1 MNSENSLKS
10 KRQAQFDKVEAPI
23 SYPEVVANPL
33 INIPHPSSSE
43 GVMSYGNF
51 LSFADPTSITVGN
64 NSKTLPATAT
74 QPVTVNGTTSP
85 EIAANKTNGS
95 TCSRFL
101 NSDNA
106 TAVLEKV
113 LEELELIRKTKEGS
127 ATPEGNEYVNSNI
140 NPNLKKK
147 ILKELRVILLVLGI
161 LKLLG

>member
-33 INIPHPSSSE
+33 INIPHPSPSE

-51 LSFADPTSITVGN
+51 LSFADPTSIAVGN

-74 QPVTVNGTTSP
+74 QPVTVTNATTSP
-85 EIAANKTNGS
+85 ETGSNKTNGS

-127 ATPEGNEYVNSNI
+127 ATPEGNEYKNSNV
-140 NPNLKKK
+140 NPNPKTNS
-147 ILKELRVILLVLGI
+147 
-161 LKLLG
+161 